1 MLQHYRLS
9 PLRPEENDDPIR
21 YLGWSIH
28 WDCCGFFDT
37 APKRGCVTVPQAG
50 IHLHGCKTDLACRGH
65 LHHEHAST
73 RLGALYSLVF
83 YSLRTIQKL
92 YSDLAT

>member
-21 YLGWSIH
+21 YLGWSMH

-50 IHLHGCKTDLACRGH
+50 IHICMDAKRTWPAEVTYTMNMHPPSWVRSTAWC
-65 LHHEHAST
+65 ST
-73 RLGALYSLVF
+73 R
-83 YSLRTIQKL
+83 
-92 YSDLAT
+92 